1 MPDGKQDVLV
11 VGAGPVGLLL
21 ACELARHGVGVRI
34 IDKLVEP
41 SPMVRAVGVASRT
54 MEIFEGLGVLDA
66 ALAAGQKATH
76 SRAFVQGKEVLAAR
90 IDGFDA
96 PYPFTLH
103 LAQPDTE
110 RILTDFLAKQGV
122 TVERGCELQH
132 AEGLSDHVR
141 VGLHRGDHTA
151 EQADYAYVV
160 GCDGAHSNT
169 RKALGLPFEGEAYP
183 LDLMLADALFDWS
196 VPHDGVSRLY
206 SDTGFVVAVTIPG
219 DPKRFRVSAA
229 IPAMRVEDGGP
240 VFDATE
246 TVTETKRPLP
256 SAAEVEAFVR
266 ERGAIAVKVEKLIW
280 TSYFR
285 ISLRQA
291 PQYRVGRV
299 FLAGDAAHI
308 HPPTGGQGMNTGLQ
322 DAYNL
327 GWKLALAVQGSAAAG
342 LLDSYH
348 AERHPIGADT
358 LRRTHEASMHMLQ
371 PPTDPADDEKAAIAN
386 SMLLLNYRGSPIV
399 GPAAADVPPSIRG
412 GDPQPG
418 DRAPD
423 APVVDALTG
432 KERRVFDLLR
442 GTKHTLL
449 LYVDKPGDKDALRR
463 ATELAG
469 AIKARRG
476 AFIAPHV
483 ILAGST
489 APPKAAVLL
498 DKDGDFRRAY
508 GSASLFLVRPDQ
520 YIGFR
525 SAAPESG
532 PLTAHLRGILA

>member
-11 VGAGPVGLLL
+11 VGAGPVGFLL
-21 ACELARHGVGVRI
+21 ACELARRGVGVRI

-54 MEIFEGLGVLDA
+54 LEIFDDLGVLDA
-66 ALAAGQKATH
+66 VLAAGQKATH
-76 SRAFVQGKEVLAAR
+76 SRAFVQGKEVMSAR

-110 RILTDFLAKQGV
+110 RILTEFLAKHGV
-122 TVERGCELQH
+122 QVERGCTLLH
-132 AEGLSDHVR
+132 AENVSEHVH
-141 VGLHRGDHTA
+141 VGLRRGDDIA
-151 EQADYAYVV
+151 EQAEYAYVV
-160 GCDGAHSNT
+160 GCDGAHSNS

-183 LDLMLADALFDWS
+183 LDLMLADAVLDWS

-229 IPAMRVEDGGP
+229 IPVMRVEDGGP

-266 ERGAIAVKVEKLIW
+266 ERGAIDVKVEKLIW

-327 GWKLALAVQGSAAAG
+327 GWKLALAVQGSAATG

-358 LRRTHEASMHMLQ
+358 LRRTHEASMHLLQ
-371 PPTDPADDEKAAIAN
+371 PPTDPADDEKAAVVN

-399 GPAAADVPPSIRG
+399 SPAADVPPSIRG

-423 APVVDALTG
+423 ARLVDALTG
-432 KERRVFDLLR
+432 KEQRVFDLLR

-449 LYVDKPGDKDALRR
+449 LYVDKPGDKDAVRR

-476 AFIAPHV
+476 SFIAPHV
-483 ILAGST
+483 ILAG
-489 APPKAAVLL
+489 AVVPPKAAVLL
-498 DKDGDFRRAY
+498 DKNGAFRRAY
-508 GSASLFLVRPDQ
+508 GPSSLFLVRPDQ

-525 SAAPESG
+525 SAGLESG
-532 PLTAHLRGILA
+532 PLNAHLRGILA